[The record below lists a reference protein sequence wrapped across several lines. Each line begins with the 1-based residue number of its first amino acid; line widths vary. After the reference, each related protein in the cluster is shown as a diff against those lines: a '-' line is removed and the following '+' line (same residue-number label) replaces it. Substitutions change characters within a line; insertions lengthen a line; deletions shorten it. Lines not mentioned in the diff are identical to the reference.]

1 MFCQI
6 CLANLESS
14 FNIFGG
20 TSFLVEN
27 RSRKGEYKSNKSSS
41 FQSCNSNAITSRRK
55 PTNLNLCKLVIS
67 HINVNSLSHSFPIH
81 LFSSPW
87 KHQRRCIGSEWV
99 KNKFDLLS
107 EQIQENVDM
116 LMIFETKIDDSF
128 PIDQFQKRVSARSS
142 DLMGIKM
149 VMVFYLFIIYFYFIK
164 RLQIYSSGPGASLIQ
179 AW

>member
-14 FNIFGG
+14 FNIVGG

-41 FQSCNSNAITSRRK
+41 FQSCNSNAISSLRK
-55 PTNLNLCKLVIS
+55 STNLNFCKLVIS
-67 HINVNSLSHSFPIH
+67 HINVNSLTHSFPMR
-81 LFSSPW
+81 LFSTPW

-128 PIDQFQKRVSARSS
+128 PIGQFQIRVFNTLFRL
-142 DLMGIKM
+142 DGDKNGGGIL
-149 VMVFYLFIIYFYFIK
+149 FIYYLFLLYKGVYKFIA
-164 RLQIYSSGPGASLIQ
+164 LVQEPV
-179 AW
+179 